1 MKVSSQDLRE
11 KVVYAIEQ
19 GKTRSDVVDTF
30 HLSLS
35 TVKRYLC
42 QKKQFRHIQPK
53 KITGRPS
60 VKGACL
66 QTKILAQWE
75 AHPDATRH
83 EHGDRWEQESGMKGA
98 IMTMSR
104 ARASVQWTRKKTIA
118 AHERKEEEREI

>member
-1 MKVSSQDLRE
+1 MKAYSQDLRE

-19 GKTRSDVVDTF
+19 GKTRSEVVDTF
-30 HLSLS
+30 HISLS

-42 QKKQFRHIQPK
+42 QKKQFGHIQPK

-66 QTKILAQWE
+66 HTKILAQLE
-75 AHPDATRH
+75 AHPDATLQ
-83 EHGDRWEQESGMKGA
+83 EHCDLWKQESGMKGG

-104 ARASVQWTRKKTIA
+104 AIYSVQCTRKKND
-118 AHERKEEEREI
+118 RCM